1 VGTVARHGPTPDPSP
16 LHGEGRSD
24 AMPQDR
30 DLDRRPDPDALL
42 ALAGKEARG
51 RLWVF
56 LGAAPGVGKTYAML
70 ARARALKRDGTDVVV
85 GLVETHGRG
94 ETAALTEGLEIL
106 PRRAIYYRGQTI
118 EEFDL
123 DAALMRKPKLIIV
136 DELAHT
142 NAPDSR
148 HPKRWQD
155 VEELLDA
162 NIDVWTAL
170 NIQHIESLAD
180 VVARITG
187 VAVRETVPDTVLRD
201 AADIVLVD
209 IPSDE
214 LIQRLKE
221 GKVYLP
227 ETARLAEQN
236 FFTVGNLTAL
246 RELAL
251 RRTAARVDD
260 QMVDYLRQHAIQGPW
275 ETSERLLV
283 CVGPDALSEA
293 VVRTA
298 SRLATGLNASFVAV
312 TVERA
317 GAEENDPVKAK
328 RVEEALRLAERLGG
342 ETERLV
348 GQDLPAEVLAFAQRE
363 NITQIVMGRSRAGLL
378 ATLMGRSLSNAIVRR
393 SKNIGVHVV
402 IGDPEKEERAG
413 RRWSLPRFSGLPIGA
428 LAAAVSVAVAVGLG
442 FGLDIWLH
450 LPNLSMIFLTAVL
463 FCAVQFGLRSAVV
476 AAVLSFF
483 AYDFFFIDPR
493 YEFTIREPQEFFALL
508 IFLVVAVFTGLLAG
522 RARDQAQSVRDGART
537 TQSIYELSRKLS
549 GAAALDDILLAATIY
564 MHRTLGARCVAMMLP
579 EDGELNLSAAWPP
592 IDDLDPGETS
602 AARWAFEKGEAAGW
616 RTGTLPNVRFQ
627 FRPLVTT
634 RGIGGVCG
642 IEPADP
648 NVTISPERE
657 RALNLILEQ
666 TAIAI
671 DRALL
676 VKDSVKTAALEEN
689 EKLRTTLLA
698 SLSHDLRTPLASITG
713 AVTTLRQFG
722 ETMAPAQRA
731 DLLASIEEEAARLM
745 RFVANL
751 LDMSRIEAGALT
763 PRRDY
768 VDVAEA
774 VRASVERAR
783 KVFPGAQITTSL
795 ARDLPLIKGDSNLL
809 EQVLFNLLDNA
820 QKYGGGAG
828 ALVHARRIGA
838 DVQISVTDEG
848 PGVKPADL
856 ERIFEKFYQ
865 GGRSDGRKAGTGLGL
880 SIARGLIE
888 AMGGTIRAESP
899 AARRRGT
906 RIVIQLPGV
915 AAPAIAQERA

>member
-1 VGTVARHGPTPDPSP
+1 
-16 LHGEGRSD
+16 
-24 AMPQDR
+24 MPQDKNI
-30 DLDRRPDPDALL
+30 DRRPDPDALL
-42 ALAGKEARG
+42 ALVGRQARG

-70 ARARALKRDGTDVVV
+70 ARARALKRDGLDVLV
-85 GLVETHGRG
+85 GLVETHGRS
-94 ETAALTEGLEIL
+94 ETAALLEGLEIL
-106 PRRAIYYRGQTI
+106 RRRKIEYRGQTI
-118 EEFDL
+118 EEFDI
-123 DAALMRKPKLIIV
+123 DAALARKPRLIIV

-162 NIDVWTAL
+162 QIDVWTAL

-209 IPSDE
+209 ITSDE

-227 ETARLAEQN
+227 ETARLAQQN

-298 SRLATGLNASFVAV
+298 SRLAIGLNASFVAV
-312 TVERA
+312 SVQLA
-317 GAEENDPVKAK
+317 GREETDPGKAK
-328 RVEEALRLAERLGG
+328 RLEDALRLAERLGG
-342 ETERLV
+342 ETERLI
-348 GQDLPAEVLAFAQRE
+348 GQDLPAEILQYAQRE
-363 NITQIVMGRSRAGLL
+363 NITQIVVGRSRASLW
-378 ATLMGRSLSNAIVRR
+378 ATLMGRSLSSAIVRR
-393 SKNIGVHVV
+393 SKNISVHVV
-402 IGDPEKEERAG
+402 VGETETHEPRA
-413 RRWSLPRFSGLPIGA
+413 RRWSLFRLAGLPSSG
-428 LAAAVSVAVAVGLG
+428 AAAVASVAVAVGLG
-442 FGLDIWLH
+442 YGLDVWLH

-476 AAVLSFF
+476 AAILSFF
-483 AYDFFFIDPR
+483 AYDFFFIEPR
-493 YEFTIREPQEFFALL
+493 FEFTIAEPQEFFALL
-508 IFLVVAVFTGLLAG
+508 IFLAVAVFTGMLAG

-564 MHRTLGARCVAMMLP
+564 MHRTLGARCVVMMLP
-579 EDGELNLSAAWPP
+579 EDSELNLSAAWPP
-592 IDDLDPGETS
+592 IDELNPGETS
-602 AARWAFEKGEAAGW
+602 AARWAFEKAEPAGW

-634 RGIGGVCG
+634 RGVGGVCG

-648 NVTISPERE
+648 NATISPERE

-689 EKLRTTLLA
+689 EKLRTTLLS

-722 ETMAPAQRA
+722 ETMAPASRA

-763 PRRDY
+763 PKRDY
-768 VDVAEA
+768 VDVAEV

-783 KVFPGAQITTSL
+783 KVFPGAQIATSL

-809 EQVLFNLLDNA
+809 EQVLFNLFDNA
-820 QKYGGGAG
+820 QKYGGGGG
-828 ALVHARRIGA
+828 ALVHARRLGA

-888 AMGGTIRAESP
+888 AMGGTIHAESP

-915 AAPAIAQERA
+915 AAPALAQERA

>member
-1 VGTVARHGPTPDPSP
+1 MAQ
-16 LHGEGRSD
+16 E
-24 AMPQDR
+24 R

-70 ARARALKRDGTDVVV
+70 QRAHALRREGADVVV
-85 GLVETHGRG
+85 GLVESHGRS
-94 ETAALTEGLEIL
+94 ETAALLDGLEVL
-106 PRRAIYYRGQTI
+106 PRKIVSHRGQTI
-118 EEFDL
+118 EEFDI
-123 DAALMRKPKLIIV
+123 DAALARRPKLIIV

-162 NIDVWTAL
+162 RIDVWTAL

-180 VVARITG
+180 VVSRITG

-201 AADIVLVD
+201 ASDIVLVD
-209 IPSDE
+209 ITSEE

-227 ETARLAEQN
+227 ETARLAQQN

-260 QMVDYLRQHAIQGPW
+260 QMVDYLRQHAIHGPW

-283 CVGPDALSEA
+283 CVGPDALSEE

-298 SRLATGLNASFVAV
+298 SRLATGLNASWVAV
-312 TVERA
+312 TVQAVGR
-317 GAEENDPVKAK
+317 EEGDPVRAR
-328 RVEEALRLAERLGG
+328 RVEDALRLAERLGG
-342 ETERLV
+342 ETERLI
-348 GQDLPAEVLAFAQRE
+348 GHDLPAEVLAFAQRE
-363 NITQIVMGRSRAGLL
+363 NITQIVIGRSRAGPL
-378 ATLMGRSLSNAIVRR
+378 ATLAGRSLSSALVRR
-393 SKNIGVHVV
+393 SKDISVHVV
-402 IGDPEKEERAG
+402 IGGPEREAPPKRIWRSPG
-413 RRWSLPRFSGLPIGA
+413 IIGLPVGGLAA
-428 LAAAVSVAVAVGLG
+428 LASVALATGLG
-442 FGLDIWLH
+442 SVLDVWLH

-463 FCAVQFGLRSAVV
+463 FCAVQFGLRSAVL

-483 AYDFFFIDPR
+483 AYDFFFIEPR
-493 YEFTIREPQEFFALL
+493 YAISIAEPQEFFALL
-508 IFLVVAVFTGLLAG
+508 IFLVVAILTGLLAG
-522 RARDQAQSVRDGART
+522 RARDQSRSVRDNART

-549 GAAALDDILLAATIY
+549 GAAAVDDILLASTIY
-564 MHRTLGARCVAMMLP
+564 MHKTLGARCVVMLLP
-579 EDGELNLSAAWPP
+579 ADGELSLSVAWPP
-592 IDDLDPGETS
+592 IDHLDPGETS
-602 AARWAFEKGEAAGW
+602 AARWALEKGEPAGW

-634 RGIGGVCG
+634 RGVGGVCG
-642 IEPADP
+642 FELADP
-648 NVTISPERE
+648 LTAISPERE

-671 DRALL
+671 DRSLL
-676 VKDSVKTAALEEN
+676 VKESVKTAALEEN
-689 EKLRTTLLA
+689 EKLRTTLLS

-722 ETMAPAQRA
+722 ETMAPAKRE
-731 DLLASIEEEAARLM
+731 DLLASIEEEAARLT

-751 LDMSRIEAGALT
+751 LDMSRIEAGALK
-763 PRRDY
+763 PKRDF
-768 VDVAEA
+768 VDVAEV
-774 VRASVERAR
+774 VRAAVERAR
-783 KVFPGAQITTSL
+783 KAFPDQKLTTSL
-795 ARDLPLIKGDSNLL
+795 ARDLPSIRGDANLL
-809 EQVLFNLLDNA
+809 EQVLFNLFDNA
-820 QKYGGGAG
+820 QKYGGGA
-828 ALVHARRIGA
+828 AAMVHARRLGGN
-838 DVQISVTDEG
+838 VQISITDEG

-880 SIARGLIE
+880 SICRGLIE
-888 AMGGTIRAESP
+888 AMGGTIHAESP

-906 RIVIQLPGV
+906 RIVIDLPG
-915 AAPAIAQERA
+915 AEAPAHAIASA